1 MEDHG
6 IYDQSDDMILYI
18 MSHSINYCMIPPS
31 KLTVCCGSHGPYISM
46 VYSTS
51 SKWWFST
58 IFHKKKKKTSDLP
71 SFTGRLRVAVHLMW
85 DLLTKGAATR
95 WRTTVPSRSGSED
108 RIWQSRARK
117 QFQALSNV
125 PSRDSNKKRSSM
137 LSICFYMVKRS
148 SMRLNDYQYC
158 YSFISN

>member
-1 MEDHG
+1 MRLFYGNIMAMEDHG

-58 IFHKKKKKTSDLP
+58 IFHQKKKTSDLP

-95 WRTTVPSRSGSED
+95 WRTTVPSKTAD
-108 RIWQSRARK
+108 RRIGFDKAGLESSSRHCPTS
-117 QFQALSNV
+117 QAGTAT
-125 PSRDSNKKRSSM
+125 KKDHLCCPWVIKCPHWTSP
-137 LSICFYMVKRS
+137 
-148 SMRLNDYQYC
+148 NH
-158 YSFISN
+158 